1 MKVLSLFDG
10 MSCCRIALQ
19 KLGKHVDAY
28 YASEIDKHA
37 IQVTQDNYPDTIQL
51 GDVTKWKEWNIPWE
65 EIDLLTAGSPC
76 QGFSF
81 AGKQLAFND
90 PRSALFFVFV
100 DIWNHLKEKNPQA
113 RYLLEN
119 VHMKIEHEAVISRL
133 LDINPLD
140 INSALVSA
148 QNRQRLYWT
157 NIYNRPVGLFGH
169 LECMI
174 PQPKDRG
181 ILLRD
186 ILEDKVDEK
195 YYLSDKMLEYF
206 QNRAANF
213 NNGKINIRN
222 PDDKATTITSS
233 SSSVDISDNFIAT
246 GVVNDRGNLREI
258 DQLLCIDANYHKGMD
273 RHAGRTM
280 ILTKTGLRE
289 VRSEEAK
296 KITREVKQKGKDFTP
311 FREKLLVERED
322 GKTGCLATGIT
333 NDNLIAESDL
343 QTYRIRKLTPTE
355 CERLQT
361 VPDGYTK
368 KASDT
373 QRYRMLGN
381 GWNVDTI
388 VHILSYMDK
397 DQDAKL

>member
-10 MSCCRIALQ
+10 MSCCRIALD
-19 KLGKHVDAY
+19 KLGKQVEAY

-37 IQVTQDNYPDTIQL
+37 IKVTQENYPDTIQL

-186 ILEDKVDEK
+186 ILEEQVDEK
-195 YYLSDKMLEYF
+195 YF

-246 GVVNDRGNLREI
+246 GVVNDRGNLREV
-258 DQLLCIDANYHKGMD
+258 DQSLCIDANYHKGMD
-273 RHAGRTM
+273 SHAARTM
-280 ILTKTGLRE
+280 ILCVAQRGRNPENPTSRKSGLHTEQMIEPRMDEKTNYLTT
-289 VRSEEAK
+289 V
-296 KITREVKQKGKDFTP
+296 QKDNMVLKD
-311 FREKLLVERED
+311 
-322 GKTGCLATGIT
+322 A
-333 NDNLIAESDL
+333 
-343 QTYRIRKLTPTE
+343 RIRKLSPTE

-368 KASDT
+368 AASDT

-388 VHILSYMDK
+388 VHILSYMDH
-397 DQDAKL
+397 DQDSNL